1 MWYMCYT
8 ATQIKLHF
16 IFVWLSAYKFV
27 LIQFTEWHY
36 YSILTQGVMEISV
49 LKALLKNISCF
60 FRLSSSENVNFEPF
74 QKYYEKI
81 EEILKLIKPVLD
93 AIVVSEI
100 ASDELLQKAF
110 SGLSQSADELRELFE
125 NWHPLMSKVYFVCFI
140 IYICIYIFFLFFV
153 FTNLFESRF
162 SW

>member
-1 MWYMCYT
+1 
-8 ATQIKLHF
+8 
-16 IFVWLSAYKFV
+16 
-27 LIQFTEWHY
+27 
-36 YSILTQGVMEISV
+36 MEISV

-100 ASDELLQKAF
+100 ASEITSDELLQKAF
-110 SGLSQSADELRELFE
+110 SGLSQSVDELRELFE

-140 IYICIYIFFLFFV
+140 IDIFFSFF
-153 FTNLFESRF
+153 FLQIFFES
-162 SW
+162 SVLLVTDLIEPKNS